1 MSVTTEAVSPK
12 ATPLP
17 PLPAEDPLTPDQ
29 WKTLFA
35 ISDTI
40 IPAVQSAAGVHSKGV
55 LSIPANDHSTAVTQL
70 KSLASSSSADESVV
84 DTYLSDIPSTNP
96 AFRDTLYRFFGFYL
110 PQKSANELKFIL
122 NILK

>member
-1 MSVTTEAVSPK
+1 MSVTTEPVSPK

-17 PLPAEDPLTPDQ
+17 PLPAQDPLSPEQ
-29 WKTLFA
+29 WKALLA
-35 ISDTI
+35 IADTV

-55 LSIPANDHSTAVTQL
+55 LSVPANDFSTTVTEL
-70 KSLASSSSADESVV
+70 KGYASSSNADESAV
-84 DTYLSDIPSTNP
+84 DAYLNDVPSTNP

-110 PQKSANELKFIL
+110 PQKSANELKLIL